1 MTAPN
6 PHPEG
11 SAWRHFV
18 GVFLCVFF
26 IGAAIVYIAILL
38 VDPYGVVAFS
48 LPLDRRIISIDQ
60 RHMYPQIVRSK
71 RYDSFVIGSSTGR
84 LLDPA
89 LLDKEFGGRFA
100 NLSMNDMQA
109 VEQKTMIELVL
120 RTAGRPRMLIVGIDG
135 VWCSVNADKVQ
146 GMHGFPHWMY
156 DDNPWN
162 DYLYLLNTAAAEATI
177 RLLAFQFGLYKE
189 RIRGDGY
196 QVFTPPEERYD
207 LAKARKLIWSS
218 REPQAVPD
226 LAPRPLSD
234 QERRSLSFPALA
246 WLDNL
251 LGQLPPSSVKVLAY
265 MPIHVAAQPWP
276 GTRDAAIEAECK
288 ARIAEIG
295 RNRGAKVIDWR
306 IASRITREDSN
317 YWDNLHYR
325 VPIATRVAEE
335 LAEAVLLG
343 EPSEDYRI
351 VVP

>member
-6 PHPEG
+6 PHPEA

-18 GVFLCVFF
+18 GMFLRVFF
-26 IGAAIVYIAILL
+26 AGAAIVYVAILL

-71 RYDSFVIGSSTGR
+71 RYDSFVIGSSTAR
-84 LLDPA
+84 LLDPE

-100 NLSMNDMQA
+100 NLAMNAMQA
-109 VEQKTMIELVL
+109 IEQKTMIELFL
-120 RTAGRPRMLIVGIDG
+120 RTVGPPKTLIVGIDA
-135 VWCSVNADKVQ
+135 VWCAGNADQVR
-146 GMHGFPHWMY
+146 GIFGFPHWMY

-177 RLLAFQFGLYKE
+177 RLLAFQAGFYKE

-196 QVFTPPEERYD
+196 QVFTPPEQRYD
-207 LAKARKLIWSS
+207 LEKARKLIWNS

-226 LAPRPLSD
+226 LAPPKLSAE
-234 QERRSLSFPALA
+234 QRRSLSFPALA
-246 WLDNL
+246 WLDGL

-265 MPIHVAAQPWP
+265 MPVHVAAQPWP
-276 GTRDAAIEAECK
+276 GTQDAAIEAECK

-325 VPIATRVAEE
+325 VSIATRVAEE
-335 LAEAVLLG
+335 LADAVLLG
-343 EPSEDYRI
+343 KPSEDYRI